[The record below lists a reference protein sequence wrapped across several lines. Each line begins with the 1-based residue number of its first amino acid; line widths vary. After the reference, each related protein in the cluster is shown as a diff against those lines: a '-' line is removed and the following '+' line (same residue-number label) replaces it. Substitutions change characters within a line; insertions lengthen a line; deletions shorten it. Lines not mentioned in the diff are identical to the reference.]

1 MRRLTAGLRADRDFY
16 KKVLAISVPMIIQN
30 SFTHLVSLLDNVM
43 VGTIGTEA
51 MSGVSIVNEFLFIF
65 NLLFVVYVQHP

>member
-1 MRRLTAGLRADRDFY
+1 MAVKKYFADRDFY
-16 KKVLAISVPMIIQN
+16 KKVLAISVPIIIQN

-65 NLLFVVYVQHP
+65 NLFIFGAVSSAG